1 MHEIFFDPARSL
13 RNCSGSRVF
22 LWGARAASLRVSA
35 ASRNGLSTSA
45 CSGRIHNTSPVED
58 SPWRARTLTSRQNEL
73 SGIGEHTRL
82 ACNASPA
89 RTLGTLAER
98 TLSNRTRTLHPPRK
112 RTFLRVFLRDCAIA
126 VSRLYH
132 ASSPRMSITRT
143 SAGNS
148 PSPLIA
154 ASSPA
159 DSKLDR

>member
-1 MHEIFFDPARSL
+1 MHEIFFDPAGSTRT
-13 RNCSGSRVF
+13 CSGSRVF
-22 LWGARAASLRVSA
+22 FWGARATSLRVSA

-73 SGIGEHTRL
+73 SRIGEHTRL
-82 ACNASPA
+82 ARNATA
-89 RTLGTLAER
+89 RTLGALAER

-112 RTFLRVFLRDCAIA
+112 RTFLRVFFRDCAIA

-154 ASSPA
+154 GSSPA